1 MKRASYLY
9 SNHGILC
16 VRDGIA
22 SDRRTRMTTQTI
34 NIDLP
39 EDIYQRFAG
48 MAAVTQRPLQDV
60 IYQSIR
66 GNLPP
71 SQDDIPPE
79 QRGLV
84 ADLQLLDD
92 EALWVVVRE
101 PLPVRQWRRHQHLL
115 HKAETTALTGAEQTE
130 LRELR
135 EAADRFV
142 TRRSY
147 ALALLKWRGYAVPTL
162 P

>member
-1 MKRASYLY
+1 
-9 SNHGILC
+9 
-16 VRDGIA
+16 
-22 SDRRTRMTTQTI
+22 MTTQTV

-39 EDIYQRFAG
+39 EDVYQRLKD
-48 MAAVTQRPLQDV
+48 MAMVTQRSLEDV

-84 ADLQLLDD
+84 ADLQLRDD
-92 EALWVVVRE
+92 EALWAIARE
-101 PLPVRQWRRHQHLL
+101 PLPARQWRRHQHLL
-115 HKAETTALTGAEQTE
+115 HKAETSALTGPEQTE
-130 LRELR
+130 LLELR
-135 EAADRFV
+135 EATDRFV

-147 ALALLKWRGYAVPTL
+147 ALALLKWRGYAIPVL